1 MILHN
6 DIPFF
11 QTNAKEIQPEDVE
24 KLISRHKEFQGKF
37 IRNENYYSDKHK
49 ILLRKQSDEN
59 KPNYKI
65 VESLPSYAVDIR
77 TGYFSGE
84 PITFTCKDETQQEL
98 LDNILEYNDF
108 QECNMELDHFTSI
121 DGQAFLILYTDE
133 EANIRFTTESA
144 KNCFA
149 IHDTSL
155 SKNMVGAIRYYE
167 YEDVEEDTIN
177 LDVRLWTKDKIYHYI
192 GPSGILELV
201 EEQEH
206 NFGDI
211 PVIEFMEN
219 TERKGCFENQI
230 SLVDA
235 IESIISSCINEI
247 EYSDNAYLML
257 KNLSATEDEDVK
269 DMKNNRIML
278 IDEDGDAKFI
288 TKDINDTYIQNTL
301 TRLVADFH
309 KLTKTP
315 PLTDESF
322 AGNASGVALKFKLF
336 GLEKDMSKKERKW
349 KKSIQRMLELVTN
362 VINAKNNKSFDYREI
377 KLTFTRAL
385 PTNITEMADMVAKL
399 NGILSDE
406 TLISQ
411 LSFVENAKEEIERK
425 QKEDEEKM
433 QAMDIY
439 RDSNIGDPKLEK
451 DDEGENEDVN
461 NDNSMDS
468 SNS

>member
-11 QTNAKEIQPEDVE
+11 QTNVDEIKVEDVE
-24 KLISRHKEFQGKF
+24 KLITKHRAFQGKF

-49 ILLRKQSDEN
+49 IMLRKQADEN

-65 VESLPSYAVDIR
+65 IESLPSYAVDIR

-84 PITFTCKDETQQEL
+84 PITFVCKDETQQEL
-98 LDNILEYNDF
+98 LDDILDYNDF
-108 QECNMELDHFTSI
+108 QEINMELDHFTSI

-133 EANIRFTTESA
+133 DSNIRFATESA
-144 KNCFA
+144 KNCFV

-155 SKNMVGAIRYYE
+155 SKNMIGAIRYYE
-167 YEDVEEDTIN
+167 YEDVEEETIN
-177 LDVRLWTKDKIYHYI
+177 LDVRLWTKDKIYHYV
-192 GPSGILELV
+192 GPSGVLRLE
-201 EEQEH
+201 EETTH

-230 SLVDA
+230 SIVDA
-235 IESIISSCINEI
+235 IESIISSCINEV
-247 EYSDNAYLML
+247 EYFDNAYLML
-257 KNLSATEDEDVK
+257 KNLSSTDENDVK

-278 IDEDGDAKFI
+278 VDEDGDAKFLI
-288 TKDINDTYIQNTL
+288 KDINDTYIQNIL
-301 TRLVADFH
+301 NRLVADFH

-362 VINAKNNKSFDYREI
+362 VMNAKNNRGFDYRDV

-385 PTNITEMADMVAKL
+385 PTNVTEIADMVAKL

-425 QKEDEEKM
+425 QKEDKEKM
-433 QAMDIY
+433 QVMDIY
-439 RDSNIGDPKLEK
+439 QDSNMSDPNLKK
-451 DDEGENEDVN
+451 DNKGENEDDN
-461 NDNSMDS
+461 NDNRMDS
-468 SNS
+468 ANS